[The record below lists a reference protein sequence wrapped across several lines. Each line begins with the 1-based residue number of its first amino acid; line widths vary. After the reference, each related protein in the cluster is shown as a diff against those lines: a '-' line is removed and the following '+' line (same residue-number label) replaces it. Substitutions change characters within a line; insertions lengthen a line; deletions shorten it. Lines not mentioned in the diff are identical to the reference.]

1 MPRRPCREWPRDTRV
16 LAGADQEV
24 LVRLPHVHWQGTHL
38 AFDRPV
44 GNTNY
49 SLSTNFRLELIEPS
63 SREGLLNLKDK
74 YTILRKSR
82 KIGAQLKIPRKCRLE
97 KRYQR
102 DIKRT
107 SARAQSKRTTII
119 PTFKK
124 MVSPVCN
131 VWMYLLICHPFSL
144 LFLPQDETYTVVVK
158 GKPLATIKADLIHAF
173 LSVNQQFLSLPSS
186 S

>member
-24 LVRLPHVHWQGTHL
+24 LVRLPHVHRQGTHL

-49 SLSTNFRLELIEPS
+49 SLSTNFRLELT
-63 SREGLLNLKDK
+63 DK

-107 SARAQSKRTTII
+107 SARAQSKRTFII
-119 PTFKK
+119 PTFQKV
-124 MVSPVCN
+124 VSPVCN

-173 LSVNQQFLSLPSS
+173 LSVSQPCLPLHNSQ
-186 S
+186 